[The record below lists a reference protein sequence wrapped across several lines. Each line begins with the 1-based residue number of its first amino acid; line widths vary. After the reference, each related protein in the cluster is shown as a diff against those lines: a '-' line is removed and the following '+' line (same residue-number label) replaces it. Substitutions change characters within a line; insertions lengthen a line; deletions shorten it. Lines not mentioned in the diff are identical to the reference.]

1 MLRLRGKAAVILSC
15 TLLLLALI
23 SPAFASGPTDAS
35 APAATA
41 PAACTELLTNGDF
54 EQQSASWTQ
63 AGAPGTE
70 LITED
75 NPRTGNYSAY
85 LGGITNSDHS
95 VRQQI
100 TLPAGQI
107 ITLKFWSYQNTLEHA
122 PNMDDYLSV
131 RLLRP
136 DELPA
141 DWNPATDKH
150 PTVWETTH
158 HLLRVY
164 HHEKAGDQ
172 ATAELLRK
180 LGARAEIARDLAYRL
195 FSLCEKKKLSQ
206 EAQGYNALVLGWP
219 EIARLACEQT
229 AATPLQEGLFV

>member
-1 MLRLRGKAAVILSC
+1 MLRLRGGAAVILSC

-136 DELPA
+136 DNSLLAERARYGVDPELPLA
-141 DWNPATDKH
+141 FQPFTLGLSAYAGQ
-150 PTVWETTH
+150 TVQLQFLVHNSQYDETWYFIDD
-158 HLLRVY
+158 VSVS
-164 HHEKAGDQ
+164 AC
-172 ATAELLRK
+172 TAQHTYL
-180 LGARAEIARDLAYRL
+180 
-195 FSLCEKKKLSQ
+195 
-206 EAQGYNALVLGWP
+206 
-219 EIARLACEQT
+219 
-229 AATPLQEGLFV
+229 PLIRR